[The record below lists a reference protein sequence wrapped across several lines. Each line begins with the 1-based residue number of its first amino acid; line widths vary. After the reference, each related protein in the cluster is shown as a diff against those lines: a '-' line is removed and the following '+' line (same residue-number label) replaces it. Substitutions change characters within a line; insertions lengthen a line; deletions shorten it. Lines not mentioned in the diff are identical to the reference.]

1 MTDNATLAVV
11 GLFIIVILAL
21 VVVGPFFT
29 IWSLNT
35 LFSLEIP
42 YSFSTWIAVN
52 WLLFLLHGV
61 KVQKKSAPSNP
72 I

>member
-11 GLFIIVILAL
+11 ALFIIVILAL

-61 KVQKKSAPSNP
+61 KVQKKSGSNNA
-72 I
+72 